1 MAVHNDCRGGAPR
14 CADRLRYFSNA
25 STAGAYDVK
34 VATAKAAIESWHV
47 S

>member
-25 STAGAYDVK
+25 STAVANDVK
-34 VATAKAAIESWHV
+34 LAAAKATIESWHAF
-47 S
+47 